1 MVEQKKIDY
10 RNVASQPDIISQI
23 VKIDNDSPH
32 CFGELDRLLR
42 SDQSVASLVLRVAN
56 SAIYNRGK
64 PIKTLPIAITLLGLN
79 VIRSLAI
86 LAITRSIFS
95 RSKNKLIQRHVW
107 NHSLLTAI
115 ASQRICVEMG
125 NAGKAEEAFVA
136 GLLHDVGKILLFSH
150 YSEAYLD
157 AMDYSLKGNCSSA
170 EAEQRFLGMDH
181 YDVGQQAVKEW
192 KLPAHF
198 VHYMGINLDEPYC
211 AETEEYEQL
220 SAVQISLAAAN
231 SLTKG
236 AGIGASPWDPDTR
249 KVKLMT
255 LGLSSEFC
263 DYLLEDL
270 FIQGLMKNELYQQ
283 CAHIDS

>member
-32 CFGELDRLLR
+32 CFGDLDRLLR
-42 SDQSVASLVLRVAN
+42 SDQGAASLVLRVAN

-64 PIKTLPIAITLLGLN
+64 PIKTLPVAITLLGLN

-86 LAITRSIFS
+86 LAVTRSIFS
-95 RSKNKLIQRHVW
+95 RRKNKLIQQHVW

-125 NAGKAEEAFVA
+125 YAGKAEEAFVA

-150 YSEAYLD
+150 YSEAYLN
-157 AMDYSLKGNCSSA
+157 AMVYSLKGNCSSA

-181 YDVGQQAVKEW
+181 YYVGQQAVKEW

-198 VHYMGINLDEPYC
+198 VHYMGINLDEPFC
-211 AETEEYEQL
+211 AETEGSEQL
-220 SAVQISLAAAN
+220 SPVQLSLAAAN

-270 FIQGLMKNELYQQ
+270 FMQGLMENELYQQ
-283 CAHIDS
+283 CAYVNS